1 MVSNIHKELGTV
13 NGLLCLLITVGCL
26 PLLVWH
32 SWGALSGP
40 ARLSLVGFAIADLAL
55 WSAARWA
62 SRAETGLV
70 RAVALAS
77 KAILAAL
84 LLLTAASV
92 IALHSSQ
99 QRRDVA
105 ADRAAAAEVARLDRV
120 AQLARDLSSTSGRSV
135 AREFLE
141 ASRPAGS
148 SLPSVP
154 ADSVDGWREY
164 LPAWWD
170 PLGIIALPPL
180 TGLICLLVLTA
191 VISTAAPIPI
201 AQSET
206 TGTDLPERRMGFSAP
221 MPMPNYVNFRRSDR
235 APIPTPTHPASGYT
249 DGQTIKLERKKN
261 GRLEAWLVDP
271 TTTRGKR
278 YLTSFSGDLSEA
290 DRQLRIETALR
301 KAAA

>member
-40 ARLSLVGFAIADLAL
+40 ARLSLVGFAITDLAL

-120 AQLARDLSSTSGRSV
+120 AQLARDLSSTSGRLV
-135 AREFLE
+135 AREFIE

-164 LPAWWD
+164 LPDWWD

-180 TGLICLLVLTA
+180 AGLICLLVLTA

-206 TGTDLPERRMGFSAP
+206 TGTDLPERRMGFSAR
-221 MPMPNYVNFRRSDR
+221 MPYVNFRRSDR
-235 APIPTPTHPASGYT
+235 APIPTPTPTASGYT
-249 DGQTIKLERKKN
+249 DGRTIKLERKKN

-271 TTTRGKR
+271 TTARGKR
-278 YLTSFSGDLSEA
+278 YLTSFSGSLAEA

-301 KAAA
+301 KAVA